1 MCYVLYMKTLSTVQ
15 MWILALALV
24 VAIVFY
30 AYTIQGDIKIAPKAG
45 CSSCPH
51 RVNENEKAKLD

>member
-1 MCYVLYMKTLSTVQ
+1 
-15 MWILALALV
+15 MWILAIAVLAAV
-24 VAIVFY
+24 VFY
-30 AYTIQGDIKIAPKAG
+30 AYTIRGDIKIASPKAG

>member
-1 MCYVLYMKTLSTVQ
+1 MKTLSTVQ
-15 MWILALALV
+15 MWLLAVALLA
-24 VAIVFY
+24 AIVVY
-30 AYTIQGDIKIAPKAG
+30 AYTIRSDIKIAPKAG